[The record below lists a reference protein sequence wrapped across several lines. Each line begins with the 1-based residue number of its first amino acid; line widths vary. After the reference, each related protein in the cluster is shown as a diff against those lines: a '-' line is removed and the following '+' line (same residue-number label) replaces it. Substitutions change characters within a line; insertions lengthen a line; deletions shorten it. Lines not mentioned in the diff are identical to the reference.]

1 MGGVRIA
8 AVLYKRAAALQPT
21 CSLPMRPF
29 GLAGVRPHDTANH
42 GGIEMRAKS
51 LYGRGLVSWI
61 VAALLASGV
70 ISAAPTTA
78 GQAVAAD
85 HVEIVS
91 EAPRPSL
98 EGVAVDKTG
107 NVFATSTFTGELLK
121 FPPGSSDFEVFG
133 SIDGWATGGQFGAGF
148 LGLAV
153 DAQGNVYGAAQWFG
167 STGVYKFDRKTG
179 DETLIAG
186 TEQMSFPNAL
196 AFDKVGNLY
205 VTDSNSTGVS
215 NPIPAGHVPLGA
227 IWRID
232 RGRAATKWLESP
244 LLGGNGQAGLATPV
258 GANGI
263 VYRKGVLTVA
273 NVEGFGLLT
282 VPILGDG
289 SAGEIT
295 PVPTIGWPVLGSP
308 FGVIPAVPDGIALD
322 VHGAIYVAS
331 VAHNAVIRV
340 NTDGTVDTLFHD
352 PAYTVLNF
360 PSSLA
365 FGTGNGLRQ
374 TLYVVN
380 LAFGPPSTPA
390 SLVALDVGVPGQPLP

>member
-1 MGGVRIA
+1 MGAQISRSRGV
-8 AVLYKRAAALQPT
+8 V
-21 CSLPMRPF
+21 SLFVM
-29 GLAGVRPHDTANH
+29 LA
-42 GGIEMRAKS
+42 MMF
-51 LYGRGLVSWI
+51 
-61 VAALLASGV
+61 
-70 ISAAPTTA
+70 SAAN
-78 GQAVAAD
+78 AVASD
-85 HVEIVS
+85 HIEVVS
-91 EAPRPSL
+91 EGPRPSL

-107 NVFATSTFTGELLK
+107 NVVVTSTFTGELLK

-133 SIDGWATGGQFGAGF
+133 SIDDWATGGQFGAGF

-153 DAQGNVYGAAQWFG
+153 DAQGNVYGAAQWLG

-215 NPIPAGHVPLGA
+215 NPVPAGHVPMGA

-232 RGRAATKWLESP
+232 RDGVATKWLESP
-244 LLGGNGQAGLATPV
+244 LLGGNGGAGLATPV

-263 VYRKGVLTVA
+263 VHRQGVLTVA
-273 NVEGFGLLT
+273 NTEGFGLLT

-289 SAGEIT
+289 SAGAIT
-295 PVPTIGWPVLGSP
+295 PLPTTGWPVRDSP

-331 VAHNAVIRV
+331 VAHNAVFRV
-340 NTDGTVDTLFHD
+340 NTDGTVDELFND
-352 PAYTVLNF
+352 PAFTVLNF
-360 PSSLA
+360 PSSVA
-365 FGTGNGLRQ
+365 FGTGKGLKQ
-374 TLYVVN
+374 TLYIVN
-380 LAFGPPSTPA
+380 LAFGPPSAPA
-390 SLVALDVGVPGQPLP
+390 ALVALEVGVPGQPLP